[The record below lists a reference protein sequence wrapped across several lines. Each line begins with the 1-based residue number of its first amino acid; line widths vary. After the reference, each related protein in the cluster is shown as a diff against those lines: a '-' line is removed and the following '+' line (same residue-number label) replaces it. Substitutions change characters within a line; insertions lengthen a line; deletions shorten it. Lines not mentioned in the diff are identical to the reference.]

1 MSRFRVVVAKYFY
14 QAHDERCADIAEGSV
29 MQTINL
35 AAGRESIGTLGMRA
49 SAAPYRL
56 EIEGCIRSG
65 SKVAIDF
72 SGKDATQSF
81 VDELIGG
88 LILKHGRVIL
98 NSLSFKNCSPD
109 VKSIIK
115 FVVNDRVHQVESER
129 AIA

>member
-1 MSRFRVVVAKYFY
+1 
-14 QAHDERCADIAEGSV
+14 

-35 AAGRESIGTLGMRA
+35 ATGRESIGTLGMRA
-49 SAAPYRL
+49 SAAPFRQ
-56 EIEGCIRSG
+56 EIEGCIGNG
-65 SKVAIDF
+65 SKIAIDF

-88 LILKHGRVIL
+88 LILKHGRIIL
-98 NSLSFKNCSPD
+98 SSMTFKNCSDD

-115 FVVNDRVHQVESER
+115 FVVNDRVHQRESER